1 MKKFLIGALC
11 LLLAGCAATQKPS
24 LWGDLP
30 EMQGAAGAQKTI
42 RAAFLLPLTGKS
54 EAVGVSFRN
63 AGLLAINEYPD
74 SPLELT
80 FFDTKGTAAGAKA
93 AWREARAYRP
103 QIILGPIFSEEVD
116 AVRSASPGDI
126 PMIAF
131 TSDDSLM
138 DGRTH
143 TMGLL
148 IPDQVD
154 RLVEFACVGGIRKWG
169 VIGPEEH
176 LGEVTMNALAD
187 AIKRCPGMEIAKVS
201 LYHDGIRN
209 FDPFV
214 AKIVPRPIDPK
225 KKDLTDDDRA
235 FMAKPMS
242 EKTGVDAVFVFEEGT
257 KLRQIMSLLSFYDLT
272 PSAFPVFGL
281 STLGQARDR
290 SFVGAYFPGLSDIR
304 YPQFYRRYRAAF
316 QTEPVRIASMG
327 YDAVS
332 LLAVL
337 ARHNALDAANLANP
351 RGFNGVDGRFRLGP
365 DGKNERLLEMY
376 QATARGLLTVSPAP
390 DDYMP
395 RDTPFIAPENPAEPP
410 ESAGSASESPPPS
423 DTPDAGAAS
432 ASDSEQPDQP
442 PLD

>member
-11 LLLAGCAATQKPS
+11 LLLAGCAVSQKPS

-30 EMQGAAGAQKTI
+30 EMQGAGGTRKTI

-54 EAVGVSFRN
+54 AAVGASFQN
-63 AGLLAINEYPD
+63 AGMLAINEYPD

-93 AWREARAYRP
+93 AWRDARPYRP
-103 QIILGPIFSEEVD
+103 QIILGPIFSEEVA
-116 AVRSASPGDI
+116 AVQSASPADI
-126 PMIAF
+126 PMITF

-138 DGRTH
+138 DDRTH

-148 IPDQVD
+148 IPNQVD
-154 RLVEFACVGGIRKWG
+154 RLVEFACVAGIRKWG
-169 VIGPEEH
+169 VIGPEER
-176 LGEVTMNALAD
+176 LGEATMNALAES
-187 AIKRCPGMEIAKVS
+187 IRRCPGMEIAKVS

-225 KKDLTDDDRA
+225 KKDLTDADREFLA
-235 FMAKPMS
+235 QTMQ

-272 PSAFPVFGL
+272 PTTFPVFGL

-304 YPQFYRRYRAAF
+304 SPQFNRRYRAAF
-316 QTEPVRIASMG
+316 QTDPVRIASMG

-337 ARHNALDAANLANP
+337 ARHNALDADNLTNP
-351 RGFNGVDGRFRLGP
+351 RGFNGVDGRFRLGT
-365 DGKNERLLEMY
+365 DGKNERLLDIY
-376 QATARGLLTVSPAP
+376 QATARGAILVSPAP

-395 RDTPFIAPENPAEPP
+395 RDVPFIAAPDPAELP
-410 ESAGSASESPPPS
+410 ESADSASESPPPS
-423 DTPDAGAAS
+423 DTPDPAAAS